1 MCEISLSRR
10 ALVTGAATVTALA
23 AAPAAAQ
30 VARAQRSTRAVPPA
44 PTKDG
49 KSALNPDQALQLL
62 KDGNAAFLRG
72 EMMDPDLSVQRRL
85 DLARGQAPF
94 VAYVSCSDSRVPP
107 ELLFGR
113 GLGEIF
119 IVRNAGNTVDTVAKG
134 SIEFAVAV
142 LGVPLVVVMG
152 HEACGAVKAAMDV
165 VNKNARFPGAIDAM
179 IEPIIPAVL
188 EARSASGDATEAAI
202 RQNVRRCHRLARAK
216 RSAADG
222 AAGSGQAQGGRRL
235 LRAGHR
241 PRRLL
246 RHAAMRRIPTVRRC
260 RPDRGSAGE
269 GSVAKI
275 VKLEHAWRRLDGRND
290 DGFQV
295 APFPG

>member
-202 RQNVRRCHRLARAK
+202 RQNVRRVVTNLRE
-216 RSAADG
+216 RSDPLLMEP
-222 AAGSGQAQGGRRL
+222 QAQGKLKVVGAYYELGTGRVDFFDM
-235 LRAGHR
+235 
-241 PRRLL
+241 PR
-246 RHAAMRRIPTVRRC
+246 
-260 RPDRGSAGE
+260 
-269 GSVAKI
+269 
-275 VKLEHAWRRLDGRND
+275 
-290 DGFQV
+290 
-295 APFPG
+295 

>member
-142 LGVPLVVVMG
+142 LGGL
-152 HEACGAVKAAMDV
+152 CCKD
-165 VNKNARFPGAIDAM
+165 
-179 IEPIIPAVL
+179 
-188 EARSASGDATEAAI
+188 
-202 RQNVRRCHRLARAK
+202 
-216 RSAADG
+216 
-222 AAGSGQAQGGRRL
+222 
-235 LRAGHR
+235 
-241 PRRLL
+241 
-246 RHAAMRRIPTVRRC
+246 
-260 RPDRGSAGE
+260 
-269 GSVAKI
+269 
-275 VKLEHAWRRLDGRND
+275 
-290 DGFQV
+290 
-295 APFPG
+295 

>member
-1 MCEISLSRR
+1 LLRPQR
-10 ALVTGAATVTALA
+10 
-23 AAPAAAQ
+23 AAQ

-202 RQNVRRCHRLARAK
+202 RQNVRRVVTNLRE
-216 RSAADG
+216 RSDPLLMEP
-222 AAGSGQAQGGRRL
+222 QAQGKLKVVGAYYELGTGRVDFFDM
-235 LRAGHR
+235 
-241 PRRLL
+241 PR
-246 RHAAMRRIPTVRRC
+246 
-260 RPDRGSAGE
+260 
-269 GSVAKI
+269 
-275 VKLEHAWRRLDGRND
+275 
-290 DGFQV
+290 
-295 APFPG
+295 

>member
-1 MCEISLSRR
+1 MCEINLSRR
-10 ALVTGAATVTALA
+10 ALFTGAATVTALA

-30 VARAQRSTRAVPPA
+30 VARGQGFARVVPPA
-44 PTKDG
+44 PTRDG

-72 EMMDPDLSVQRRL
+72 EIMDPDLSVQRRL

-113 GLGEIF
+113 GLGELF

-188 EARSASGDATEAAI
+188 EARGASGDATEAAI
-202 RQNVRRCHRLARAK
+202 RQNVRRVVTNLRK
-216 RSAADG
+216 RSDPLLMEPQAEGKLKVVG
-222 AAGSGQAQGGRRL
+222 AYYELGTGRVDFFDM
-235 LRAGHR
+235 
-241 PRRLL
+241 PR
-246 RHAAMRRIPTVRRC
+246 
-260 RPDRGSAGE
+260 
-269 GSVAKI
+269 
-275 VKLEHAWRRLDGRND
+275 
-290 DGFQV
+290 
-295 APFPG
+295 